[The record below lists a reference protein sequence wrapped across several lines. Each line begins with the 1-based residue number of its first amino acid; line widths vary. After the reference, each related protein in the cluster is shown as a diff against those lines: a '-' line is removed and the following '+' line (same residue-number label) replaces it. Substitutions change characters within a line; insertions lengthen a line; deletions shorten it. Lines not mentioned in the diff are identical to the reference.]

1 MSDPLP
7 IPAPTVGDGLENI
20 GKNLEDASGLDAS
33 KIMFYLG
40 IGVIVVGAFILYK
53 KAQEAKKLD
62 SAAT

>member
-7 IPAPTVGDGLENI
+7 NPATAVKEVAEKLNELSNSKD
-20 GKNLEDASGLDAS
+20 DAS
-33 KIMFYLG
+33 KVLFYLG

>member
-7 IPAPTVGDGLENI
+7 IPTPAIKEVVEKISEVSKSENT
-20 GKNLEDASGLDAS
+20 DAS
-33 KIMFYLG
+33 KVMFYLG
-40 IGVIVVGAFILYK
+40 IGVIVAGAFILYK